1 MAKCCL
7 LLILALV
14 LSACSNQNEQAY
26 TDELIKLEARRVEL
40 QQELMVVVSEA
51 LKHQKSGDVIAF
63 KKGQENLSKT
73 AFSIWHNQVQ
83 ILGTLSVVEEACGS
97 SRDEQLA
104 KLAKLDQLKSEALDA
119 ELLNEAELLEIEEVY
134 WSQQDKISL
143 ILKDFGFGWKCV
155 ALGIS
160 NLFESS

>member
-63 KKGQENLSKT
+63 KKGQENLSET

-97 SRDEQLA
+97 SRDEQ
-104 KLAKLDQLKSEALDA
+104 LAKLDQLKSEALDA

-143 ILKDFGFGWKCV
+143 ILKDFDFGWKCV